1 MGLATLDLVDFRSF
15 RTARFTPDP
24 EGTTV
29 LLAPNGT
36 GKTSILE
43 AVGYL
48 GTGRSFRGPL
58 ASR

>member
-1 MGLATLDLVDFRSF
+1 MGLASLDLVDFRELSE
-15 RTARFTPDP
+15 ARFCPDP

-43 AVGYL
+43 AIGYL
-48 GTGRSFRGPL
+48 GTGRSSGVRR
-58 ASR
+58 ARS